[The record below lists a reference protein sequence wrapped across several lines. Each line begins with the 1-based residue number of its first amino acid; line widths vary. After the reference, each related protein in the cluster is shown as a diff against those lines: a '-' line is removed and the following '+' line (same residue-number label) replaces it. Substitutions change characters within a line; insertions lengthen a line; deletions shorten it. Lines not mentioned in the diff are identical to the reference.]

1 MKSNLASAIF
11 AGHESLLIHCAE
23 AWLDAGHAVR
33 AVVSTEPTIVQ
44 WAHTRGVAAFAD
56 EASLVQQSAQAFD
69 YLFCLGK
76 PCSVSPELM
85 ARAQALAIAFHD
97 APLPQHAGWHAPAW
111 ALMAQETSHGVTW
124 QEMTPLGEGRI
135 VRQARFDIPPGETTL
150 GLKARCHE
158 AGLQSFK
165 ALTEAI
171 DRNDLALGETL
182 PAGPS
187 VDRDQRPSTLGTLD
201 FSCPAS
207 ELAALVGALDFGPA
221 AHFSNPL
228 ARAKLFL
235 GDKTLLLDTARAL
248 PAAES
253 SGAAAGTVLQAS
265 ANSAQ
270 VATADGDIVLD
281 GFTAPWG
288 TTLGHGLV
296 AGMALPLLDGGTRA
310 ELAARAL
317 EIGQGEGFWQQAMRT
332 LAPVELP
339 YPQKTGAG
347 QFASMPLRQLA
358 RVPLALSARGAVTVA
373 GFFGW
378 LSALTAQQ
386 HISLLYGDSTLQASA
401 QGLEYWLSPWVPL
414 TLDTAPDQS
423 AQQAA
428 ERAQAQID
436 QMHRAGACPRDLPM
450 RLGSTPGAG
459 EGWSKLGIS
468 LDGAVVPPGAELILM
483 CDATGQQLELV
494 GDTAVFSSETLETMA
509 SHLAVYLQ
517 AFEGADPIAAIALMP
532 DTETASLARLNAT
545 ATPYDAALGIHEA
558 IAAQM
563 GRTPHSTAV
572 SFRGQTLSYH
582 ELHAQAGALAE
593 RLRLR
598 GVRPGDVVGLCL
610 ERGPDLVIGVLAI
623 LQTGAAYLPL
633 DPEYP
638 HDRLLYMIE
647 DSGAPLVLSNRAVT
661 DRLHIPSEKVF
672 LLDEAEAEAEAGAGS
687 APVLTRNLGPDKAQ
701 RAAYLIYTSG
711 STGRPKGVVV
721 THQNALNFFAGLNAR
736 IPHVPPGRWLAVTS
750 VCFDISVVE
759 LLWTLT
765 HGFAIELHTNA
776 LPYLSV
782 ADALRQGQVTHLQCT
797 PSMASMLVSDTAGRQ
812 ALSGLAVLMV
822 GGEALSMKLA
832 RELRELVPGAFF
844 NMYGPTETTVWST
857 ACDLATLGDLV
868 PLGQPIANTQLS
880 IRTPR
885 GAECPALVAGELLI
899 GGDGVSDGYWQRP
912 ELNAERFLQENG
924 TRWYRTGDLVRRHPD
939 STLEFLGRIDHQV
952 KIRGHRIELGEIES
966 VLLRQPGVKEAV
978 VIAREDAAGDWSLAA
993 YVTPQADALL
1003 DTDQL
1008 RLGVAE
1014 KLPDIMVPKAI
1025 AALRT
1030 FPLTPNG
1037 KVDRRALLPVRSIA
1051 ADAGGLPQNPL
1062 EKAIA
1067 SAWEQ
1072 VLGQSGVRTGD
1083 SFFDLGGSLLLAV
1096 QVQRRLQET
1105 CGLSVP
1111 LADMMRFPILGELA
1125 VHLDASMPASIA
1137 TAGLHQPTAASAA
1150 LAPTPLDASPVV
1162 HAESARASIEFAI
1175 AQMWRELLGVQDI
1188 APGDDFFALGGH
1200 SLTGV
1205 RLFAQ
1210 IRKQFAVDLPLA
1222 TLFQASTLA
1231 GFTAIVVKACELSV
1245 AQMQAA
1251 SASGTATVPKWSPL
1265 VAICQGQAGHPPLF
1279 CVHAAGGNVINFKR
1293 LATELGPEQ
1302 PFYGLQAQGVDGHRP
1317 ALATIQAM
1325 AAQYVEAIRSVDPQ
1339 GPYWLLGYSAGGV
1352 IALEMA
1358 HQLRQAGAEVALLG
1372 MIDTLSPEAAERHIP
1387 LFKKLWLMRHWS
1399 LKFIRER
1406 SERRRQARLL
1416 EENLALR
1423 LGDYSPGEPVTQD
1436 LIGHHLFHHFFV
1448 ALKLYRPK
1456 PYPGPMVLFKG
1467 ASHLAEM
1474 PYLNAGPSLGW
1485 EKHIQGGI
1493 RPVTVVSHHASMME
1507 EPGVLQL
1514 AQALQRELARSGNAP
1529 ATAQALAMPQT
1540 GPSLA

>member
-1 MKSNLASAIF
+1 MKSNLASGLF

-23 AWLDAGHAVR
+23 AWRDAGHAVR
-33 AVVSTEPTIVQ
+33 AIVSTEPSIVQ
-44 WAHTRGVAAFAD
+44 WAHTLGVAVFAD
-56 EASLVQQSAQAFD
+56 EASLMHQSGQAFD
-69 YLFCLGK
+69 YLFCLGT
-76 PCSVSPELM
+76 PGSVSRELM
-85 ARAQALAIAFHD
+85 ASAHKLAITFHD
-97 APLPQHAGWHAPAW
+97 APLPKYAGWHAPAW

-124 QEMTPLGEGRI
+124 QAMTPQGEVRI
-135 VRQARFDIPPGETTL
+135 VRQVRFEIPPGETTL
-150 GLKARCHE
+150 GLQARCYE
-158 AGLQSFK
+158 AGLQSFE
-165 ALTEAI
+165 ALAEAI
-171 DRNDLALGETL
+171 GRDDLVLGDGL
-182 PAGPS
+182 PAGPCI
-187 VDRDQRPSTLGTLD
+187 DRQQRPPTLGTLD
-201 FSCPAS
+201 FSRPAA
-207 ELAALVGALDFGPA
+207 ELAALVGALDFGPS
-221 AHFSNPL
+221 AHCPNPV
-228 ARAKLFL
+228 ARAKLYL
-235 GDKTLLLDTARAL
+235 GDKILLVDTARTL

-253 SGAAAGTVLQAS
+253 SGAAPGTVLQADADS
-265 ANSAQ
+265 VR
-270 VATADGDIVLD
+270 VATADGDIVLG
-281 GFTAPWG
+281 GFTAPWS
-288 TTLGHGLV
+288 TTSSHGLL
-296 AGMALPLLDGGTRA
+296 AGMALPLLDSATRA
-310 ELAARAL
+310 QLAARAP
-317 EIGQGEGFWQQAMRT
+317 EIGQGEDFWQQALRT
-332 LAPVELP
+332 LAPMELP
-339 YPQKTGAG
+339 YPRKTGAL
-347 QFASMPLRQLA
+347 QSASMPLRQLT
-358 RVPLALSARGAVTVA
+358 RLPLALPARGAATVA

-386 HISLLYGDSTLQASA
+386 RISLLYGDSTLQASA
-401 QGLEYWLSPWVPL
+401 QGLECWLSPWVPL

-428 ERAQAQID
+428 EHAQAQIA
-436 QMHRAGACPRDLPM
+436 QMHRAGACPRDLPA
-450 RLGSTPGAG
+450 RLGGTSGASQ
-459 EGWSKLGIS
+459 GWGKLGIS
-468 LDGAVVPPGAELILM
+468 LDGAAMPPDAELMLM
-483 CDATGQQLELV
+483 SDPSGQQLELV
-494 GDTAVFSSETLETMA
+494 GDTAVFSSETLEVMA

-517 AFEGADPIAAIALMP
+517 AFEGADSIGALALMP
-532 DTETASLARLNAT
+532 EAETALLAHLNAT

-558 IAAQM
+558 IAAQVA
-563 GRTPHSTAV
+563 RTPHSTAV

-582 ELHAQAGALAE
+582 ALHAQAGALAE
-593 RLRLR
+593 RLRLS
-598 GVRPGDVVGLCL
+598 GVRPGDVIGLCL
-610 ERGPDLVIGVLAI
+610 ERGPDLVVGVLAI

-647 DSGAPLVLSNRAVT
+647 DSGAPLVLSNRAVSA
-661 DRLHIPSEKVF
+661 RLHIPPEKVF
-672 LLDEAEAEAEAGAGS
+672 LLEDAEAGAGS
-687 APVLTRNLGPDKAQ
+687 APVLTRRPAPDKAQ
-701 RAAYLIYTSG
+701 RAAYMIYTSG

-721 THQNALNFFAGLNAR
+721 THQNALNLFAGLNAR
-736 IPHVPPGRWLAVTS
+736 IPHAPPGHWLAVTS

-939 STLEFLGRIDHQV
+939 SMLEFLGRIDHQV

-1025 AALRT
+1025 AALRA

-1072 VLGQSGVRTGD
+1072 VLVQSGVRTSD

-1137 TAGLHQPTAASAA
+1137 TAGLHQPTAAIAA
-1150 LAPTPLDASPVV
+1150 LAPAPLDASPVV
-1162 HAESARASIEFAI
+1162 HAESTRASIEFAI
-1175 AQMWRELLGVQDI
+1175 AQMWRELLAVQDI

-1372 MIDTLSPEAAERHIP
+1372 MIDTLSPEAAERPIP

-1493 RPVTVVSHHASMME
+1493 RQVTVVSHHASMME

-1514 AQALQRELARSGNAP
+1514 AQALQRELARSSDAP
-1529 ATAQALAMPQT
+1529 ATAQALAKPQT

>member
-1 MKSNLASAIF
+1 MKSNLASGLF

-23 AWLDAGHAVR
+23 AWRDAGHAVR
-33 AVVSTEPTIVQ
+33 AIVSTEPSIVQ
-44 WAHTRGVAAFAD
+44 WAHTLGVAVFAD
-56 EASLVQQSAQAFD
+56 EASLMHQSGQAFD
-69 YLFCLGK
+69 YLFCLGT
-76 PCSVSPELM
+76 PGSVSRELM
-85 ARAQALAIAFHD
+85 ASAHKLAITFHD
-97 APLPQHAGWHAPAW
+97 APLPKYAGWHAPAW

-124 QEMTPLGEGRI
+124 QAMTPQGEVRI
-135 VRQARFDIPPGETTL
+135 VRQVRFEIPPGETTL
-150 GLKARCHE
+150 GLQARCYE
-158 AGLQSFK
+158 AGLQSFE
-165 ALTEAI
+165 ALAEAI
-171 DRNDLALGETL
+171 GRDDLVLGDRL
-182 PAGPS
+182 PAGPCI
-187 VDRDQRPSTLGTLD
+187 DRQQRPPTLGTLD
-201 FSCPAS
+201 FSRPAA
-207 ELAALVGALDFGPA
+207 ELAALVGALDFGPS
-221 AHFSNPL
+221 AHCPNPV
-228 ARAKLFL
+228 ARAKLYL
-235 GDKTLLLDTARAL
+235 GDKILLVDTARTL

-253 SGAAAGTVLQAS
+253 SGAAPGTVLQADADS
-265 ANSAQ
+265 VR
-270 VATADGDIVLD
+270 VATADGDIVLG
-281 GFTAPWG
+281 GFTAPWS
-288 TTLGHGLV
+288 TTSSHGLL
-296 AGMALPLLDGGTRA
+296 AGMALPLLDSATRA
-310 ELAARAL
+310 QLAARAP
-317 EIGQGEGFWQQAMRT
+317 EIGQGEDFWQQALRT
-332 LAPVELP
+332 LAPMELP
-339 YPQKTGAG
+339 YPRKTGAL
-347 QFASMPLRQLA
+347 QSASMPLRQLT
-358 RVPLALSARGAVTVA
+358 RLPLALPARGAATVA

-386 HISLLYGDSTLQASA
+386 RISLLYGDSTLQASA
-401 QGLEYWLSPWVPL
+401 QGLECWLSPWVPL

-428 ERAQAQID
+428 EHAQAQIA
-436 QMHRAGACPRDLPM
+436 QMHRAGACPRDLPA
-450 RLGSTPGAG
+450 RLGGTSGASQ
-459 EGWSKLGIS
+459 GWGKLGIS
-468 LDGAVVPPGAELILM
+468 LDGAAMPPDAELMLM
-483 CDATGQQLELV
+483 SDPSGQQLELV
-494 GDTAVFSSETLETMA
+494 GDTAVFSSETLEVMA

-517 AFEGADPIAAIALMP
+517 AFEGADSIGALALMP
-532 DTETASLARLNAT
+532 EAETALLAHLNAT

-558 IAAQM
+558 IAAQVA
-563 GRTPHSTAV
+563 RTPHSTAV

-582 ELHAQAGALAE
+582 ALHAQAGALAE
-593 RLRLR
+593 RLRLS
-598 GVRPGDVVGLCL
+598 GVRPGDVIGLCL
-610 ERGPDLVIGVLAI
+610 ERGPDLVVGVLAI

-647 DSGAPLVLSNRAVT
+647 DSGAPLVLSNRAVSA
-661 DRLHIPSEKVF
+661 RLHIPPEKVF
-672 LLDEAEAEAEAGAGS
+672 LLEDAEAGAGS
-687 APVLTRNLGPDKAQ
+687 APVLTRSPAPDKAQ

-721 THQNALNFFAGLNAR
+721 THQNVLNLFAGLNAR
-736 IPHVPPGRWLAVTS
+736 IPHAPPGRWLAVTS

-782 ADALRQGQVTHLQCT
+782 ADALLQGQVTHLQCT
-797 PSMASMLVSDTAGRQ
+797 PSMASMLVSDSAGRQ

-832 RELRELVPGAFF
+832 RELRALVPGAFF

-912 ELNAERFLQENG
+912 ELNAERFLEEAG
-924 TRWYRTGDLVRRHPD
+924 ACWYRTGDLVRRHPD
-939 STLEFLGRIDHQV
+939 GTLEFLGRIDHQV

-1003 DTDQL
+1003 DTEQI
-1008 RLGVAE
+1008 RHGVAE

-1025 AALRT
+1025 AALRA

-1037 KVDRRALLPVRSIA
+1037 KVDRRALLPVRSL
-1051 ADAGGLPQNPL
+1051 ADDTGGLPQSRL

-1067 SAWEQ
+1067 SVWEPI
-1072 VLGQSGVRTGD
+1072 LGQSGVRTGD
-1083 SFFDLGGSLLLAV
+1083 SFFDLGGSLFLAV
-1096 QVQRRLQET
+1096 QVQRRLQQT
-1105 CGLSVP
+1105 CAIRAP
-1111 LADMMRFPILGELA
+1111 LADMVRFPVLGELA
-1125 VHLDASMPASIA
+1125 AHLDASMPGNVAA
-1137 TAGLHQPTAASAA
+1137 AGLHEAMATGAAFAA
-1150 LAPTPLDASPVV
+1150 APPDPRPVAQAEPVRSPI
-1162 HAESARASIEFAI
+1162 ESAM
-1175 AQMWRELLGVQDI
+1175 AQMWRDLLDAQDVK
-1188 APGDDFFALGGH
+1188 PDDDFFALGGH
-1200 SLTGV
+1200 SLTAV

-1210 IRKQFAVDLPLA
+1210 IRSQFTVDLPLA

-1231 GFTAIVVKACELSV
+1231 GFSAVVAKACEIL
-1245 AQMQAA
+1245 AAHTQAA
-1251 SASGTATVPKWSPL
+1251 SASGTVAVPKWSPL
-1265 VAICQGQAGHPPLF
+1265 VAICQGQPGQPPLF

-1293 LATELGPEQ
+1293 LATELGPVQ

-1325 AAQYVEAIRSVDPQ
+1325 AAQYVEAIRSVDPH

-1352 IALEMA
+1352 IAFEMA
-1358 HQLRQAGAEVALLG
+1358 QQLRHAGAEVALLG
-1372 MIDTLSPEAAERHIP
+1372 MIDTLSPEAAERNISF
-1387 LFKKLWLMRHWS
+1387 LRRLWLMRNWS

-1406 SERRRQARLL
+1406 SGRRRQARLL
-1416 EENLALR
+1416 EENLAVR
-1423 LGDYSPGEPVTQD
+1423 LGDFSPGEPVTQD

-1448 ALKLYRPK
+1448 ALRLYRPK

-1493 RPVTVVSHHASMME
+1493 RPVTIVSHHASMME

-1514 AQALQRELARSGNAP
+1514 AQALKRELACAGDAP
-1529 ATAQALAMPQT
+1529 TAARTLHSPQADR
-1540 GPSLA
+1540 SLA